1 MLNIIH
7 YGTIIGETFN
17 DLFGNTY
24 VIKQNNQRKDYYE
37 IYVHDTTNSVEYSFV
52 LNREIPK
59 AIGVNGYTF
68 QLECV
73 DNLPCG
79 GTIRIL
85 SIDIIK
91 NINLLKNEIRY
102 SIEDLIK
109 ATC

>member
-1 MLNIIH
+1 MR
-7 YGTIIGETFN
+7 
-17 DLFGNTY
+17 
-24 VIKQNNQRKDYYE
+24 IKTSVWDYYE
-37 IYVHDTTNSVEYSFV
+37 IYVHDITNGVEYSFV
-52 LNREIPK
+52 LNREIPNLS
-59 AIGVNGYTF
+59 GVNGYTM
-68 QLECV
+68 QLESV
-73 DNLPCG
+73 DGIACG